1 MSCSRLRRTK
11 PPESTGC
18 PGPSSVNPSEWTGTR
33 PSIFNPPKSKTT
45 LESVLTNLT
54 SFRCKTRAAGRV
66 SCSGQRG
73 GPMLVVWV
81 GSWSGRLAAR
91 QRVAD
96 LAEVVG
102 QEAKADPAFHAG
114 FAVVA
119 AAVQSKS
126 SLQHADAALDAR
138 PPALVPSKSG
148 AMLGV
153 LLFDRQRSLAR

>member
-1 MSCSRLRRTK
+1 
-11 PPESTGC
+11 
-18 PGPSSVNPSEWTGTR
+18 
-33 PSIFNPPKSKTT
+33 
-45 LESVLTNLT
+45 
-54 SFRCKTRAAGRV
+54 
-66 SCSGQRG
+66 
-73 GPMLVVWV
+73 
-81 GSWSGRLAAR
+81 RLAAR

-138 PPALVPSKSG
+138 PPAVVPSKSG

-153 LLFDRQRSLAR
+153 LLFDRQRSLARSGYRADVEVVCELLVIHGGEGTIGRQYTWRMVEDCLVMRQAVR